1 MTEVDPLYLKQQ
13 LKEYDDS
20 TKQSTEEL
28 NKASELFRDEKKAT
42 FLDLAKYSG
51 ATLGVMFTFLGVL
64 VGLDGALSWWAK
76 AYFIIA
82 SILFVLCIMTS
93 LMIRVSSNLFIF
105 YTRKIFYLNDRG
117 KSFSVQQTIIDQ
129 YPEQVLVPGRDGEDA
144 TAVMR
149 ERKESLQN
157 ASLKIDKELRKS
169 KRFSKL
175 YEKIFKYGAYVDY
188 VVFASGYVVLTLFV
202 FTVLKT
208 I

>member
-76 AYFIIA
+76 ACFIIA

-129 YPEQVLVPGRDGEDA
+129 YPEQVLVPGKDGEDA

>member
-1 MTEVDPLYLKQQ
+1 MTKIDPSYLKQQ

-28 NKASELFRDEKKAT
+28 NKASELFRDEKKAI

-129 YPEQVLVPGRDGEDA
+129 YPEQVLVPGKNGEDA
-144 TAVMR
+144 TAVMS

-157 ASLKIDKELRKS
+157 ASRKIENELRKS
-169 KRFSKL
+169 KRLSKV
-175 YEKIFKYGAYVDY
+175 YEKIFKYGAYADY
-188 VVFASGYVVLTLFV
+188 VIFASGYIMLTLFV
-202 FTVLKT
+202 FVVLKA

>member
-1 MTEVDPLYLKQQ
+1 MTKVDPLYLKQQ